1 MLNKTKSLLG
11 TKIYLRLLTAAVFAS
26 MAFYFNG
33 CILDA
38 FNTLTQE
45 LPYSQNISIAGTEN
59 SVEKSQTV
67 DLNENDFYNNNKSK
81 IESIEFVKLAY
92 KTKSVSPANL
102 EGTIK
107 LTVKQSNGTTIFSK
121 TIPGAKPSDYLVNPY
136 ELPISAAEMQL
147 MNLYLSSL
155 SNRQFTA
162 TVSVQTSTQGTKSIE
177 ATVYAV
183 FKMKYKP

>member
-1 MLNKTKSLLG
+1 MLNNIIFRHGAKTYIKLLC
-11 TKIYLRLLTAAVFAS
+11 TVVLAS

-38 FNTLTQE
+38 FDTLTQE
-45 LPYSQNISIAGTEN
+45 LPYSQNISITGTEN
-59 SVEKSQTV
+59 SVERSQSV
-67 DLNENDFYNNNKSK
+67 DLNENDFYNSNKDK
-81 IESIEFVKLAY
+81 IQSIEFVKLAY

-102 EGTIK
+102 DGTIK